1 MWTFV
6 QRTGAIFHDGQP
18 KGAGYSGCGAGKNNP
33 AMQADKDVGPIPRG
47 LYTIASLIN
56 SDPVCG
62 QYVLV
67 LVPDP
72 ANEMFGREGFRWHGD
87 SLEHPGQAS
96 RGCIVSSG
104 SLRIEA
110 WESTDHNLQIVSG
123 LSNPNQTPPEPASNK
138 GTPAPGAPPEPAQTI

>member
-6 QRTGAIFHDGQP
+6 QQTGAIFHEGQLR
-18 KGAGYSGCGAGKNNP
+18 GVGYSGFGAGKNNP

-47 LYTIASLIN
+47 FYTLAGLID

-67 LVPDP
+67 LVPD
-72 ANEMFGREGFRWHGD
+72 AENEMFGREGFRWHGD
-87 SLEHPGQAS
+87 SREHPGQAS
-96 RGCIVSSG
+96 RGCIISG
-104 SLRIEA
+104 RPLRAEA

-123 LSNPNQTPPEPASNK
+123 VADLDRALRVPTSDEGHLRQPPGTQTSW
-138 GTPAPGAPPEPAQTI
+138 G